1 MPSLGAMEKN
11 VQQSATIKKRATAE
25 EIQAELKQRIE
36 MCADRDGN
44 CRGCEA
50 PAPRPVTPKEEG
62 GSNWIVESLPGL
74 APGCFGAILKI
85 VDQARLEY
93 ELIS

>member
-1 MPSLGAMEKN
+1 MPSLRAMEKN

>member
-1 MPSLGAMEKN
+1 MEKN

>member
-1 MPSLGAMEKN
+1 MD
-11 VQQSATIKKRATAE
+11 QSVTVKKRATAE
-25 EIQAELKQRIE
+25 EIQAELRQRIE
-36 MCADRDGN
+36 MCVDRDGN

-50 PAPRPVTPKEEG
+50 PAPRLVTPKQEG

-93 ELIS
+93 ELIP